1 MKALHQPGSQLL
13 ASEHNPA
20 AKSMNYGHYSRFQ
33 ATRLCVLAFALALGG
48 CASAPAP
55 APQPAP
61 VVEQRA
67 EPAAVVP
74 APRAP
79 ERYVVKKG
87 DTLWDIS
94 AMFLQDPWLWP
105 EIWYVNP
112 DIANPHLIYP
122 GDVIILFYYDGK
134 AQLRI
139 ERDGEIYNTTLPLT
153 KLSPTVRKTPIEQA
167 IPTIPLDAIRA
178 FLSHPR
184 IITEDEYE
192 EAPYVVRS
200 KDGRLLSGAGD
211 YVYVRGVSKG
221 DNGRFNLI
229 RIGDEYEDPV
239 TGDDLGWEAEEV
251 AQGVVRRWGDPATMF
266 IETSK
271 REVLKG
277 DRLMPIGD
285 DEFNKNFIPH
295 EPLEPVTGYIIDVV
309 DGVTNV
315 GQFQIVTLNLGEQH
329 NVEVGHVFGIYQS
342 GREIDDT
349 VEGRISWDVELPD
362 EKAGMLMVFKTFDRI
377 SYALVLKSTSE
388 IHILDMVKNP

>member
-1 MKALHQPGSQLL
+1 M
-13 ASEHNPA
+13 
-20 AKSMNYGHYSRFQ
+20 
-33 ATRLCVLAFALALGG
+33 
-48 CASAPAP
+48 
-55 APQPAP
+55 
-61 VVEQRA
+61 
-67 EPAAVVP
+67 
-74 APRAP
+74 
-79 ERYVVKKG
+79 
-87 DTLWDIS
+87 
-94 AMFLQDPWLWP
+94 
-105 EIWYVNP
+105 
-112 DIANPHLIYP
+112 
-122 GDVIILFYYDGK
+122 
-134 AQLRI
+134 
-139 ERDGEIYNTTLPLT
+139 
-153 KLSPTVRKTPIEQA
+153 
-167 IPTIPLDAIRA
+167 
-178 FLSHPR
+178 
-184 IITEDEYE
+184 
-192 EAPYVVRS
+192 VRS

-309 DGVTNV
+309 DGVSNV
-315 GQFQIVTLNLGEQH
+315 GQYQIVTLNLGEQH
-329 NVEVGHVFGIYQS
+329 KVEVGHVFGIYQS